1 MGKRGPCRFTE
12 RELARVLRAG
22 ESAGIPVQVN
32 IARDGSL
39 TVSPARR
46 KTVPDSMSG
55 TKTLP
60 NRPFPF
66 VHSIIERHGKR
77 RHYFRRHG
85 QKRVTLP
92 GAWGS
97 QELQNAYRAALAVR
111 PRRLSRS
118 ARGVPSPAPSQRPWR
133 FISGQWISA
142 PSLRRPSA
150 SGGASSNI
158 SAKPMAIGDL
168 PPLSASTSSRW
179 LPEKRRMPRAV
190 FLRALRRVVTVA
202 LRAGLCDADPTAG
215 IRIRIRSTGG
225 FRTWTEDDIA
235 QFESFYPIGS
245 RARLAF
251 ALLLYTGQRRG
262 DVIRMGRQH
271 VKGGV
276 LTVHQAKTGV
286 TVAIPI
292 HPALQA
298 ALAASEHLTFLTTA
312 TGKPFTGQGF
322 TNWFRTMCR
331 AAGLPPGLSPHGLR
345 KAMCRRL
352 AEAGCSASQ
361 IAAISGHTTLH
372 EVARYTKAADQKRM
386 ARDAIE
392 AITGTSGVNPAA
404 PNCKPASK

>member
-1 MGKRGPCRFTE
+1 
-12 RELARVLRAG
+12 
-22 ESAGIPVQVN
+22 
-32 IARDGSL
+32 
-39 TVSPARR
+39 
-46 KTVPDSMSG
+46 MSG

-66 VHSIIERHGKR
+66 VHSIIDRHGKR

-97 QELQNAYRAALAVR
+97 QEFQNAYRAALAGETAPPIEVGE
-111 PRRLSRS
+111 SRS
-118 ARGVPSPAPSQRPWR
+118 KPGSVAAAVALYLGSMDFGALAEATPRERRRILEHFREAYGDRRFAALERKHVEPMVARKAPHAARS
-133 FISGQWISA
+133 
-142 PSLRRPSA
+142 
-150 SGGASSNI
+150 
-158 SAKPMAIGDL
+158 
-168 PPLSASTSSRW
+168 
-179 LPEKRRMPRAV
+179 
-190 FLRALRRVVTVA
+190 FLKALRRVVTVA

-262 DVIRMGRQH
+262 DVIRIGRQH

-292 HPALQA
+292 HPDLQA

-312 TGKPFTGQGF
+312 TGKPFTGQGGNVPF
-322 TNWFRTMCR
+322 DVEKRE
-331 AAGLPPGLSPHGLR
+331 ASVAG
-345 KAMCRRL
+345 
-352 AEAGCSASQ
+352 
-361 IAAISGHTTLH
+361 
-372 EVARYTKAADQKRM
+372 
-386 ARDAIE
+386 
-392 AITGTSGVNPAA
+392 
-404 PNCKPASK
+404 